1 MASQN
6 ISGLSQAKRA
16 PQAAN
21 FAALLEAVALD
32 PAAVG
37 STASVPGKPVPRKR
51 KSVDSGSPQPA
62 LAQRSQTQRSQT
74 QRAQTQRSQSG
85 PHRAPVVASPRP
97 RPQAR
102 VEPDT
107 SSRKPPKSLR
117 VSRKDAAPRA
127 VRPAAQEPALKF
139 VERKPRP
146 AQKPLPAALH
156 PDALHEDLL
165 ASDTV
170 AIHSAAPPV
179 TASLPASATAPNLS
193 QEFGPQE
200 FMSQEFKPQD
210 FSPLEGQRLEE
221 RSAACSSTLHD
232 ALPDRKADD
241 GWVRWPGP
249 RRKCVTISVRL
260 SPDDAK
266 MLRRRAGES
275 QLSVSD
281 YMRSC
286 VIEADQ
292 LRAQVK
298 QALAEMKRQGMVQGM
313 DWQAAAAREETAPAF
328 APPSHQP
335 HQPHQPYEPPQPR
348 ESRLKGWFS
357 GLRTPLTPASAIS
370 SQR

>member
-37 STASVPGKPVPRKR
+37 STASVPGKPVPRKP

-74 QRAQTQRSQSG
+74 QRAQSG
-85 PHRAPVVASPRP
+85 PHRAQVVASPRP

-117 VSRKDAAPRA
+117 VSRKDAAPPA
-127 VRPAAQEPALKF
+127 VRRAAQEPALKF

-200 FMSQEFKPQD
+200 FKSQEFKPQD
-210 FSPLEGQRLEE
+210 FSPLEGQRWEE
-221 RSAACSSTLHD
+221 RSAAGSSTLHD

-298 QALAEMKRQGMVQGM
+298 QALAEMKRQGMDLQS
-313 DWQAAAAREETAPAF
+313 AAAREETAPAF

-335 HQPHQPYEPPQPR
+335 HQPHPPYEPPQPR